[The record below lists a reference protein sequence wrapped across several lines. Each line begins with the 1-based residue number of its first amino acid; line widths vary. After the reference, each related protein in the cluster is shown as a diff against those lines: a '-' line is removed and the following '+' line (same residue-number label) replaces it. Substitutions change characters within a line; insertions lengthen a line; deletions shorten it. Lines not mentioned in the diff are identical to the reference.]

1 MTNDIVSISSGF
13 LTCRFVCSLMATTS
27 SAVSTTQEGEG
38 VVSSLISRT
47 CDSMPFSAVAIP
59 HTQSV
64 SLVTNSV
71 PYTAV
76 VVDQSLEKN
85 VYIPNS
91 DDEGDKDSVQPFKVV
106 ENSVCDAS
114 NSSDEVVVEKSIC
127 DVSDLSDEESSPL
140 FSIDVESLVL
150 EGTDRRSK
158 RKLPARRKVKEMKKA
173 KRDKP
178 IPNAFIALPI
188 KSQGMRDQIEQLHH
202 HMLQKDPKLKPLLI
216 PLNRLH
222 ITLMVLKLDTQQDI
236 DRYE

>member
-1 MTNDIVSISSGF
+1 
-13 LTCRFVCSLMATTS
+13 
-27 SAVSTTQEGEG
+27 
-38 VVSSLISRT
+38 
-47 CDSMPFSAVAIP
+47 MPFSAVTIP

-76 VVDQSLEKN
+76 AVEQSVEKN

-91 DDEGDKDSVQPFKVV
+91 DDEDDKDSIQPFKVMK
-106 ENSVCDAS
+106 NSVFDAS
-114 NSSDEVVVEKSIC
+114 NSSDEVVVEKSVC
-127 DVSDLSDEESSPL
+127 DVSDLSDESCPL
-140 FSIDVESLVL
+140 FSMDVESLVL

-158 RKLPARRKVKEMKKA
+158 RKLPSDRKAKKIKKA
-173 KRDKP
+173 KQDRP

-188 KSQGMRDQIEQLHH
+188 KSLGMRDQIEQLHH

-236 DRYE
+236 DR

>member
-1 MTNDIVSISSGF
+1 MTNNIVSISSGF
-13 LTCRFVCSLMATTS
+13 LNCRFVYSLMATTS

-47 CDSMPFSAVAIP
+47 CDSVPFSAVAIP

-64 SLVTNSV
+64 SLVTSSV

-76 VVDQSLEKN
+76 GVDQSVEKN
-85 VYIPNS
+85 VDIANA
-91 DDEGDKDSVQPFKVV
+91 DDENDKDTVQPFKAVENSDCDAFDSTDEVVV
-106 ENSVCDAS
+106 ENSVFDA
-114 NSSDEVVVEKSIC
+114 
-127 DVSDLSDEESSPL
+127 SDLSDEGSCSL

-150 EGTDRRSK
+150 EGTDGRPK
-158 RKLPARRKVKEMKKA
+158 RKLPTDRKVKKRKKV
-173 KRDKP
+173 KHDRP
-178 IPNAFIALPI
+178 IPNAFIALPV
-188 KSQGMRDQIEQLHH
+188 KSQIMRDQIEQLHY